1 MRASQEYSEMEA
13 WANTS
18 RLTLE
23 PPRLRRR
30 KPVVGGLIVR
40 AIVLVIA
47 IVVAAKYGLPYLRSW
62 L

>member
-18 RLTLE
+18 RLALD
-23 PPRLRRR
+23 PPRRRR
-30 KPVVGGLIVR
+30 KPVVGGLIIR
-40 AIVLVIA
+40 AIVLVFA
-47 IVVAAKYGLPYLRSW
+47 IVVAAKYGLPHLRSW